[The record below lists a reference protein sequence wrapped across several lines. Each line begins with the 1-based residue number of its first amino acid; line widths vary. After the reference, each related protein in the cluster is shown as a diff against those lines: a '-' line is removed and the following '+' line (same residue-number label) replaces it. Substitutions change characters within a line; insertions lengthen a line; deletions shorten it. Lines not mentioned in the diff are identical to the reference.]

1 MADPIAADEGWDD
14 RRDSA
19 RVPIR
24 LMVRDPNLGGS
35 YEERS
40 GNLALG
46 GVYFAE
52 GHPPVGNRLE
62 VRFLLPGTRQEIRA
76 CGEVLRVT
84 RDGADFGT
92 HLRFED
98 LPLDDALAIARFLE
112 NP

>member
-1 MADPIAADEGWDD
+1 MGDDRAAGKNWDD
-14 RRDSA
+14 RRDSV

-35 YEERS
+35 FEERS

-46 GVYFAE
+46 GVYFTE
-52 GHPPVGNRLE
+52 GYPPVGNRLE
-62 VRFLLPGTRQEIRA
+62 VRFLLPGTREEVRA

-98 LPLDDALAIARFLE
+98 MPLADELAIARFLE
-112 NP
+112 SR